1 MSKVDGGVHGHR
13 AFVIYTP
20 AVNLNGRSWASA
32 ARAAL
37 NDVRVYFVKGRCPC
51 AHARAYY
58 GGGDN
63 ITGLGPRVKNEW
75 NKWKNHFEMKGD
87 VGMSQHEK
95 ERKQE
100 DSHTKTESYSQP
112 HLYVDILQ

>member
-1 MSKVDGGVHGHR
+1 MH
-13 AFVIYTP
+13 
-20 AVNLNGRSWASA
+20 
-32 ARAAL
+32 
-37 NDVRVYFVKGRCPC
+37 VYFVKGRCPC

-58 GGGDN
+58 GGGGGGGN
-63 ITGLGPRVKNEW
+63 PRVKNEW

-100 DSHTKTESYSQP
+100 DSYTKTES
-112 HLYVDILQ
+112 